1 MPTPPRVLPLI
12 LWLALAP
19 TQPGLAGGHRGSD
32 TSEAP
37 ASSPA
42 ARLLS
47 ERASPRQVGAVMA
60 LLATFEEAGA
70 LPPESS
76 PDANRLIKA
85 LIQFQAAFM
94 KSRAPALQGLLDQAL
109 AAKLGDQAST
119 ESARLHSQGWSSR
132 SLEALVEYAMSPD
145 VWERPGIA
153 DALRAFNVGRSDFD
167 LVARTFLSARD
178 RFAARGE
185 DLHAVY
191 AARRR
196 AMPGGGL

>member
-1 MPTPPRVLPLI
+1 MPPAFSRCGRRPVPGGAPRRRRTPMPTPPRVLPLI

-76 PDANRLIKA
+76 P
-85 LIQFQAAFM
+85 
-94 KSRAPALQGLLDQAL
+94 
-109 AAKLGDQAST
+109 
-119 ESARLHSQGWSSR
+119 
-132 SLEALVEYAMSPD
+132 
-145 VWERPGIA
+145 
-153 DALRAFNVGRSDFD
+153 
-167 LVARTFLSARD
+167 
-178 RFAARGE
+178 
-185 DLHAVY
+185 
-191 AARRR
+191 
-196 AMPGGGL
+196 